1 MSEIRE
7 CPLTLK
13 VWIYFVQSQN
23 KLLPDSTL
31 MSKNQKALA
40 LNPFQDEEP
49 ISLIGSIKYNW
60 YNNILSLG
68 SKNYQR
74 KLWHFFFLCSS
85 FFFFFGGWGGG
96 SNDPCNFIQPW
107 LICGARRGNVTWDH
121 LRRWFF
127 FETASTGRSEG
138 KFENMS
144 TSISASNITH
154 ESKGFPV
161 LDFDIRAFFS
171 LSFVF
176 FLFFKVNITY
186 IYVSKTEQIELF
198 LF

>member
-85 FFFFFGGWGGG
+85 FFFFLEGGEGVLMTPAILFNPDSFAAQEEEMLHGTIWEDGF
-96 SNDPCNFIQPW
+96 SLKQLLQVAPKESLKTCRPQLALQTSHTSPRVFLFWILTSEHFFLSP
-107 LICGARRGNVTWDH
+107 L
-121 LRRWFF
+121 FF
-127 FETASTGRSEG
+127 FY
-138 KFENMS
+138 
-144 TSISASNITH
+144 
-154 ESKGFPV
+154 
-161 LDFDIRAFFS
+161 
-171 LSFVF
+171 
-176 FLFFKVNITY
+176 FLK
-186 IYVSKTEQIELF
+186 
-198 LF
+198 